1 MKHYLPVIFFC
12 FFTFTVLAQ
21 KKDVTNFPVVLD
33 QNGRI
38 ECVTPTP
45 LPEVSQQQEKLMQQF
60 LQRGSNLVSPVA
72 IPIKAHI
79 VRRTDGSGGLST
91 TVLDAAIATMNTK
104 YATLKMSFYLCGGIH
119 YIDSDAFYAT
129 DVNKENDLLVLNNV
143 NDAVNIYFVGDLVAG
158 TSGLNGI
165 SAFPSADPLD
175 NRIIM
180 WNDATSNGVTLPHE
194 MGHYWNLYH
203 THETFQGKEFVNGT
217 NCSTAGD
224 MVCDT
229 PADPCC
235 YFYNQNTC
243 TYTGTAKDPNN
254 QTYNPMV
261 NNLMSYYGLCR
272 DIFTAGQYARMDAGY
287 ALRLGYTGPNTY
299 TFACNALGAA
309 PTNLALSQSDCSVT
323 LKWNDNSNV
332 EMGYIIESS
341 TSASGPWVAIGRV
354 PANTSSY
361 IDGRILTTGTTY
373 YYRIVA
379 ANSNATA
386 SSSASILV
394 NWTTSCYCLP
404 ASQSCGE
411 SVQVSNVVLKQ
422 GNTTLLENVSTC
434 ASTTGYSYPHS
445 IVPNLPKNN
454 TFTISVSTPNNNL
467 TAGAVWIDYDHSG
480 TFDADERI
488 LTKANGSWYTETV
501 NFTVPDDAV
510 SGLTRMR
517 VRVSWNANIS
527 AECTIANGYGETED
541 YIVYIGCNLDPPTT
555 IGGNRCGT
563 GTVNLSASGC
573 AGGTI
578 NWYSSTT
585 GASIGIGAS
594 FTTPS
599 ISSTGTYY
607 AGCTLASCTSTRTSV
622 IATVNNAAVSG
633 SGASRCGPGTLVLTA
648 TGCAG
653 GTINWYSSTT
663 GASIGSSASFT
674 TPSISSTGTYYAGCT
689 IASCTSTRTPFVA
702 TVINAA
708 VSGTGASRCGP
719 GTLVLTATG
728 CAGGTINWYTAASGG
743 TVAGTGAS
751 FTTPSLSDSKTFYVG
766 CTIGACSSTLQSVAA
781 TVNTNPGIPNTVG
794 ASRCG
799 PGTLVLTATGCAGGT
814 INWYAASTG
823 GSVIATGGSYT
834 TPSLSDSRTYYVGC
848 TVGQCSSSLTAVSAT
863 VNASPGAPVSSGVS
877 RCGAGTVTLNASG
890 CAGGTTIKW
899 YSVSSGGT
907 TVGTGGIYTTPVL
920 STSTTYY
927 VACATVNCESI
938 RTPVVATVNVNISFG
953 AIAQSAGTY
962 RASET
967 ITSAANVSTGTN
979 YYAGKAIMLSPG
991 FQAGSS
997 EVFVAGIQGC
1007 P

>member
-1 MKHYLPVIFFC
+1 MKHYLPLIFFC
-12 FFTFTVLAQ
+12 LSTFTVIAQ
-21 KKDVTNFPVVLD
+21 KKDVTSYPVVLD
-33 QNGRI
+33 QNGRL
-38 ECVTPTP
+38 ECATPTP

-60 LQRGSNLVSPVA
+60 IQRGSNLASPVA

-79 VRRTDGSGGLST
+79 VRRSDGTGGLST

-180 WNDATSNGVTLPHE
+180 WNTATSNGVTLPHE

-203 THETFQGKEFVNGT
+203 THETFLGKEFVNGT

-224 MVCDT
+224 LVCDT

-235 YFYNQNTC
+235 YFYNQSTC

-272 DIFTAGQYARMDAGY
+272 DIFTPGQYARMDAGY
-287 ALRLGYTGPNTY
+287 ALRLGYTGPDTY
-299 TFACNALGAA
+299 TFGCNALGAA

-341 TSASGPWVAIGRV
+341 TNASGPWVAIGRV

-386 SSSASILV
+386 SSAASILV
-394 NWTTSCYCLP
+394 NWTTNCYCLP

-422 GNTTLLENVSTC
+422 GSTTLLENISTC

-445 IVPNLPKNN
+445 VVPNLPKNN
-454 TFTISVSTPNNNL
+454 TFTLAVSTPNNNL

-488 LTKANGSWYTETV
+488 LTKAKSSWFTETV
-501 NFTVPDDAV
+501 NFTVPNDAV
-510 SGLTRMR
+510 AGLTRMR
-517 VRVSWNANIS
+517 VRVSWNADIS
-527 AECTIANGYGETED
+527 AECITANGYGETED
-541 YIVYIGCNLDPPTT
+541 YIVYIGCNPDAPTT

-585 GASIGIGAS
+585 GASIGTGAS

-607 AGCTLASCTSTRTSV
+607 AGCTLASCTSTRTPV
-622 IATVNNAAVSG
+622 
-633 SGASRCGPGTLVLTA
+633 
-648 TGCAG
+648 
-653 GTINWYSSTT
+653 
-663 GASIGSSASFT
+663 
-674 TPSISSTGTYYAGCT
+674 
-689 IASCTSTRTPFVA
+689 VA

-708 VSGTGASRCGP
+708 VTGTGASRCGP
-719 GTLVLTATG
+719 GTLTLTASG

-743 TVAGTGAS
+743 AVAGTGAS
-751 FTTPSLSDSKTFYVG
+751 YTTPSLTDSRTYYVG
-766 CTIGACSSTLQSVAA
+766 CTIGACFSTLQSVAA
-781 TVNTNPGIPNTVG
+781 TINTTPAALNITSGT
-794 ASRCG
+794 RCG
-799 PGTLVLTATGCAGGT
+799 TGVVILTASGCAGGT
-814 INWYAASTG
+814 INWYSDSTG
-823 GSVIATGGSYT
+823 GSAIATGGSFT
-834 TPSLSDSRTYYVGC
+834 TPSLSDSRTYYAGC
-848 TVGQCSSSLTAVSAT
+848 TIGQCSGSLAIATAT
-863 VNASPGAPVSSGVS
+863 VYVSPGAPVSSGVS
-877 RCGAGTVTLNASG
+877 RCGAGTVALNASG
-890 CAGGTTIKW
+890 CAGGTTVKW

-907 TVGTGGIYTTPVL
+907 AVGTGGTYTTPVL

-938 RTPVVATVNVNISFG
+938 RTPVIATVNVNISFG
-953 AIAQSAGTY
+953 AIAQPNGTY
-962 RASET
+962 RASDT
-967 ITSAANVSTGTN
+967 ITSAANVSTDTN
-979 YYAGKAIMLSPG
+979 YYAGKAITLSPG

-997 EVFVAGIQGC
+997 EVFIAGIQGC